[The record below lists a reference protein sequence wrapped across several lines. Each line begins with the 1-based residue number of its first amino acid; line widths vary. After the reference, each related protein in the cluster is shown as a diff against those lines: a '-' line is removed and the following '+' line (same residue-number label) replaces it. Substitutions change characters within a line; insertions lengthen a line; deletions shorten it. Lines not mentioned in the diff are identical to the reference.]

1 MKKLSTIIT
10 VMAMGAAAVFAD
22 AKGTEIMTRVH
33 DVKKPEYTVAKAEMD
48 LVSKNGSVDEHRVF
62 WQFGSNQICRQ

>member
-33 DVKKPEYTVAKAEMD
+33 DVKKDWYIFYFI
-48 LVSKNGSVDEHRVF
+48 SCYGVF
-62 WQFGSNQICRQ
+62 